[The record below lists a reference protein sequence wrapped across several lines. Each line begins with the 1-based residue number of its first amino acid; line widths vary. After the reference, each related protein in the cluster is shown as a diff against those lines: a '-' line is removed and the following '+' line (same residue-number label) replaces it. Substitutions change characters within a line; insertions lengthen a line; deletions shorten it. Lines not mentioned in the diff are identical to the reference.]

1 MENTAFEQGRRK
13 LAEWQRGPERM
24 IAGVCASMARQLE
37 IPLPLVRGL
46 FLVAAVVP
54 STRSAALLLYL
65 ALWFLT
71 PPESGEP
78 SGLDRVVNAVSSFG
92 FGARR
97 SESGAGQ
104 GGGVQRGLFVAG
116 GVVAAVHKNRRSA
129 AKGEAQVGALQNAGR
144 LANQQQARRAAVAG
158 DDGVGGEGGGQ
169 AHQPHPGNPAGRGGF
184 EDGVHRFGDAGEQI
198 VAGGE
203 GFGGGEDRS
212 GGAGCRNG
220 DSGAG
225 GGGEEGGIGER
236 AAGVDAEGEGRHLPP
251 HAAVSC
257 VVQGAETGPARHPD
271 AADFNFP
278 CAAV

>member
-104 GGGVQRGLFVAG
+104 GGSAYGADQGGYGAG
-116 GVVAAVHKNRRSA
+116 GSA
-129 AKGEAQVGALQNAGR
+129 
-144 LANQQQARRAAVAG
+144 
-158 DDGVGGEGGGQ
+158 
-169 AHQPHPGNPAGRGGF
+169 PY
-184 EDGVHRFGDAGEQI
+184 
-198 VAGGE
+198 
-203 GFGGGEDRS
+203 
-212 GGAGCRNG
+212 GGAGGRIG
-220 DSGAG
+220 AQRDGESEAGAG
-225 GGGEEGGIGER
+225 AAER
-236 AAGVDAEGEGRHLPP
+236 
-251 HAAVSC
+251 
-257 VVQGAETGPARHPD
+257 
-271 AADFNFP
+271 
-278 CAAV
+278 